1 MVLSWNHLLRAL
13 RVQRPELYRA
23 WFDELAPGTLDAG
36 VLEIRV
42 PDAARAQYL
51 DEHCRELL
59 IHAAMELT
67 GRLVTIRVVGPQDDA
82 GVLTTGGAPPLTVLP
97 LNPDYTF
104 DEFVVG
110 TSNRLAHAACR
121 AICSQ
126 PGTLY
131 NPVFIHGPSGLGKTH
146 LLQAVCGELLQTQT
160 QLRAAYVSCETFV
173 NDYVRAIE
181 GGTLQQFRDWTRST
195 DMLVVDDIQFLANR
209 ESCQE
214 ELFHTFNVLYQA
226 RRQIILSADCSPAD
240 IPTLQDR
247 LKSRFNWGLVAQIDP
262 PNRETRHAILQ
273 KKARLR
279 GCDIPED
286 VLDFVAE
293 RVDGNIRLLEGALTK
308 LLSACQVNQWPTDLE
323 HARHVFE
330 GYNGQHSKA
339 LLVDDIL
346 RVVSE
351 HFNVRPSE
359 LLSRR
364 RSRSIAYPRQVGMY
378 LARRLT
384 PLSLEEIG
392 ARFGGRDHSTV
403 LHADRVIDHARHADR
418 ETAETLT
425 ALTRRLM
432 IRR

>member
-1 MVLSWNHLLRAL
+1 MLSWNHLLRAL

-146 LLQAVCGELLQTQT
+146 LLQAVCGELL
-160 QLRAAYVSCETFV
+160 
-173 NDYVRAIE
+173 
-181 GGTLQQFRDWTRST
+181 
-195 DMLVVDDIQFLANR
+195 
-209 ESCQE
+209 
-214 ELFHTFNVLYQA
+214 
-226 RRQIILSADCSPAD
+226 
-240 IPTLQDR
+240 
-247 LKSRFNWGLVAQIDP
+247 
-262 PNRETRHAILQ
+262 
-273 KKARLR
+273 
-279 GCDIPED
+279 
-286 VLDFVAE
+286 
-293 RVDGNIRLLEGALTK
+293 
-308 LLSACQVNQWPTDLE
+308 
-323 HARHVFE
+323 
-330 GYNGQHSKA
+330 
-339 LLVDDIL
+339 
-346 RVVSE
+346 
-351 HFNVRPSE
+351 
-359 LLSRR
+359 
-364 RSRSIAYPRQVGMY
+364 
-378 LARRLT
+378 
-384 PLSLEEIG
+384 
-392 ARFGGRDHSTV
+392 
-403 LHADRVIDHARHADR
+403 
-418 ETAETLT
+418 
-425 ALTRRLM
+425 
-432 IRR
+432 